1 MNEERAVSVLI
12 SGRGSN
18 LKSLHENRLGYGV
31 KAVISNRPDAGGL
44 EYAKSQGIPT
54 KVVQREHYPSLAAF
68 KAAVLAATAETEPD
82 LVALAGFMMVLQPE
96 FIEHFYGRLINIH
109 PSLLPQFPGLET
121 HERAVAAKVRHHGC
135 SVHFVDGGVDT
146 GPLIAQSSLALN
158 RADTAHDAAARV
170 LALEHALYPWV
181 LSHLALGG
189 ITLSGRT
196 VQYSPEVEREATQ
209 RGFLIFPS

>member
-18 LKSLHENRLGYGV
+18 LKTLHENRLGYRV
-31 KAVISNRPDAGGL
+31 KAVLSNRPDAGGL
-44 EYAKSQGIPT
+44 KYAESQGIPT
-54 KVVQREHYPSLAAF
+54 KVLQREHYPNLAAF
-68 KAAVLAATAETEPD
+68 KAAVLAAAAETEPD

-135 SVHFVDGGVDT
+135 SVHFVDSGVDT
-146 GPLIAQSSLALN
+146 GPIIAQSSLELN